1 MPPKQERDAEEDDE
15 TWRYRNLERKLVMKE
30 TIYGPS
36 HIAIVPTLLDLAVT
50 NFTKCETEEAI
61 TRLERA
67 LIIKDSHPGLS
78 SDPETRRI
86 LLYLGLC
93 FLRTG
98 MGDVT
103 KITHVVDRSL
113 TLQET
118 KAFNNSTF
126 HAKIMAY
133 LCLESHVERRVEFQE
148 RLLKILE
155 EAISSKTALPYD
167 TDCTILNLR
176 TIVGLT
182 VTV

>member
-1 MPPKQERDAEEDDE
+1 MLRFGHAFFSFLRSMPPKQERDAEEDDE

-98 MGDVT
+98 MGG
-103 KITHVVDRSL
+103 
-113 TLQET
+113 
-118 KAFNNSTF
+118 N
-126 HAKIMAY
+126 
-133 LCLESHVERRVEFQE
+133 
-148 RLLKILE
+148 
-155 EAISSKTALPYD
+155 
-167 TDCTILNLR
+167 
-176 TIVGLT
+176 
-182 VTV
+182 